1 MPGTRLT
8 RRERERRAYALTLAS
23 GGTGLATVVTFITA
37 LVGVTSF
44 GLFFALMIVTVV
56 LIALLRRTLR
66 R

>member
-23 GGTGLATVVTFITA
+23 GGTGLATVVTLITA
-37 LVGVTSF
+37 LVGVTSV